1 MKEKRTFD
9 SMSAINEPL
18 TCPVYELD
26 SVNEEILE
34 SLIFQLGLKKHS
46 KTAMEPCCV
55 ICRQN
60 AFLDKQEMTKHSH
73 AAGSPESATES
84 QFPNILS

>member
-1 MKEKRTFD
+1 
-9 SMSAINEPL
+9 MSATNGKL
-18 TCPVYELD
+18 DCPAYELD

-34 SLIFQLGLKKHS
+34 SLILQLGLKKHS

-60 AFLDKQEMTKHSH
+60 AFLNKQGKTQRSH
-73 AAGSPESATES
+73 TAGHLVGGKESPVS
-84 QFPNILS
+84 NGII